1 MSNVLVLSLLPQ
13 AQSVHRECSPV
24 CSSCNLP
31 CRVGANYCFLFMSVG
46 KKNKQTT
53 KTSHVRLVNKRIS
66 GKSGE
71 ETHSHCSSFPMAS
84 PKTNLWLAAVE
95 YIGKESARGRDDG
108 IKQFVRS
115 CVPPTQR
122 QFCLTWWRASGAGG
136 RGVGGGGGGGG
147 GEISNPSID
156 PSECMAT
163 GLCVCVCASVCLW
176 VRQTVCVSP
185 AYVCMLTYVT

>member
-1 MSNVLVLSLLPQ
+1 MEVHLYPNLFLGSRQKGVGELLSLVRSPPTPQNTNTHESLKMSNVLVLSLLPQ

-84 PKTNLWLAAVE
+84 PKTNL
-95 YIGKESARGRDDG
+95 
-108 IKQFVRS
+108 
-115 CVPPTQR
+115 
-122 QFCLTWWRASGAGG
+122 
-136 RGVGGGGGGGG
+136 
-147 GEISNPSID
+147 
-156 PSECMAT
+156 
-163 GLCVCVCASVCLW
+163 
-176 VRQTVCVSP
+176 
-185 AYVCMLTYVT
+185 